1 MAECRFCRIEVL
13 DETESCPLCRSIL
26 EKTESMENMYPNVR
40 SRIRGLRLAGRIYL
54 FCGMVIFAM
63 LALLDWRREA
73 QIWWSVLVGLV
84 LLYGYLVLRYAI
96 VGKSGYRGKVMVL
109 AVLAVLL
116 AVAADFVI
124 GYRGWSVDYVL
135 PGGILALDGVVVG
148 CMACNPRRWYSYI
161 LWQLL
166 LVLCGLIPVVL
177 HLLCLEHN
185 AVMAFLPLAVSAAL
199 FLGTLIIGDR
209 PARQELARRFHF

>member
-1 MAECRFCRIEVL
+1 MAECRNCGVGVL
-13 DETESCPLCRSIL
+13 DDTEICPLCRSVL
-26 EKTESMENMYPNVR
+26 EKTETMENMYPNVR
-40 SRIRGLRLAGRIYL
+40 ARIRGLRLAARIYL
-54 FCGMVIFAM
+54 FCSLVLFAV
-63 LALLDWRREA
+63 LALLDWHREV

-96 VGKSGYRGKVMVL
+96 AGKSGYRGKVMVL
-109 AVLAVLL
+109 SILAVLL

-135 PGGILALDGVVVG
+135 PGGILVLDGIVAG

-161 LWQLL
+161 LWQLI
-166 LVLCGLIPVVL
+166 LVVCSLVPAALYFL
-177 HLLCLEHN
+177 ELEHN
-185 AVMAFLPLAVSAAL
+185 AVMAFLPAAVSAAL